1 MYLINR
7 LRKLL
12 WTRHSNQI
20 FDTFNSISNALKRSN
35 AELQKVAN
43 KNTSLIAILDQE
55 NAEIAQTTARNEKLV
70 EKIADMLK

>member
-12 WTRHSNQI
+12 WTRRSNQI
-20 FDTFNSISNALKRSN
+20 FDTFNSVSNALKRSN